1 MRGGRLDCSETIRR
15 LEGAGRW
22 LVAQKG
28 SHRQYKH
35 PDRPGRVTA
44 PQPVRDLPQGTLA
57 SIRRQ
62 SGLALGRE
70 VGRK

>member
-1 MRGGRLDCSETIRR
+1 MDSSEVIKR
-15 LEGAGRW
+15 LEKAGWRQ
-22 LVAQKG
+22 VAQKG

-35 PDRPGRVTA
+35 PERAGRVTV
-44 PQPVRDLPQGTLA
+44 PHPVRDLPEGTLA

-70 VGRK
+70 TGRRED

>member
-1 MRGGRLDCSETIRR
+1 MDSGEVIMR
-15 LEGAGRW
+15 LEGAGWR
-22 LVAQKG
+22 LAAQKG

-35 PDRPGRVTA
+35 PDRPGRVTV
-44 PQPVRDLPQGTLA
+44 PHPVRDLPQGTLA

-70 VGRK
+70 DGRK

>member
-1 MRGGRLDCSETIRR
+1 MDSSEIIKR
-15 LEGAGRW
+15 LEKAGWR

-35 PDRPGRVTA
+35 PERAGRVTV
-44 PQPVRDLPQGTLA
+44 PHPVRDLPEGALA

-70 VGRK
+70 PGQRES